1 MNGQLVKTQQVTSST
16 SNFALNEISKGIY
29 FVFIKTNNNNI
40 SFVDKITLN

>member
-29 FVFIKTNNNNI
+29 FVFIKTNNNI